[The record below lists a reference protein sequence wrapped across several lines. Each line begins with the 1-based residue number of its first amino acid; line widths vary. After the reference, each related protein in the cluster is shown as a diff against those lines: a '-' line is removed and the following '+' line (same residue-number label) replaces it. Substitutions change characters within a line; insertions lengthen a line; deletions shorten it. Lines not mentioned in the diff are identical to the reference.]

1 MGTFERSRPSLE
13 VGDLGA
19 ALAFLTDVVGF
30 TAHVVE
36 GEPPMFAIIGEGPA
50 EIALVE
56 VDEPAI
62 PEGAACY
69 VTVTDLGGVIERIA
83 AAGIELDVPLTDR
96 PWGMRDIVV
105 RIPGEGPRI
114 AFGERIS

>member
-1 MGTFERSRPSLE
+1 MSTFESSRPSLE
-13 VGDLGA
+13 VGDLRA
-19 ALAFLTDVVGF
+19 ALAFLVDVVGF

-36 GEPPMFAIIGEGPA
+36 GEPPIFAIIGEGPA

-69 VTVTDLGGVIERIA
+69 VTVTDLGLMIERIA
-83 AAGIELDVPLTDR
+83 AARIELDLALTDR

-105 RIPGEGPRI
+105 RIPGDGPRI
-114 AFGERIS
+114 AFGERVF